1 MAKTHTRYVCQ
12 ECGRVAATYMGKCPQ
27 CGSFNSMVE
36 EVIHDEPV
44 AKSTAVR
51 GLTGRSSPRSIGDVS
66 SDAEDRIHLPIGE
79 FARVLGGGIVPGSIV
94 LVGGDPGIGKCVTG
108 DTRILDPLTGD
119 FFSIREWAQGQRRV
133 LALDEE
139 SLRLQSVPISAF
151 FNRGRRPIVQI
162 QTELGRTLKCT
173 PDHPL
178 LAPDGWAPADSFKPG
193 DRIAAPRALPH
204 FGTQPLP
211 EAKVKLIAYILSD
224 GSAQSS
230 IGVTNSLPEVA
241 HDMEEIASAFGMRVV
256 SYAKRSNQAIQY
268 RFVSMKGQRS
278 IARSDIALALRAVQ
292 KQRQI
297 RWAEWARSAQISYA
311 LLNVWRRGEAAPR
324 ADDLQRL
331 AQAVDLSIEELAP
344 EARSQA
350 EKSTPIARYLA
361 EIGLRYT
368 RAANKTIPACIFR
381 LPRNE
386 LALFLKTLFTCD
398 GSVYINQ
405 YGQPGVSYS
414 TISQRLAEDVQHLLL
429 RFGISAKLRTKHMQV
444 NEKPYFAYEVTFL
457 GVPQVQHF
465 IREIGILGRENI
477 SRRIRE
483 MKVPV
488 LPSTQ
493 RDTIPTGVNF
503 WKLLQSVDPYSSL
516 KKINHLAGTSF
527 HPERPNGPL
536 SRYTVAK
543 LANTYP
549 LPRLEALAFGDVLW
563 DTIKSVTPAGEAEVF
578 DLSVPGKHNFVANDL
593 IIHNSTLTLQMA
605 IEMAATQR
613 VLYVSGEESERQI
626 KMRAIRLSQSVGAQ
640 RDGQGP
646 NAKRDAAVPL
656 PKNLLLVTETNL
668 EIILNH
674 ISEVKPDL
682 LIVDSIQTVYLS
694 NMDSSAGSV
703 SQVRECSSQLRELA
717 KTSGISVFVI
727 GHVTKEGTIAGP
739 RVLEHIVDT
748 VLYLEGDRFQ
758 AYRLL
763 RSVKN
768 RFGATSEVGVF
779 EMREGGLAEV
789 TNPSEAFLAERMINA
804 AGSAIAVT
812 MEGTRPILVE
822 IQGLTSPTQFGNAR
836 RTANGV
842 DFNRLLLIAAVLT
855 RRVGLKLGEQ
865 DVFVNVV
872 GGLQIDEP
880 AADLAIAAAIASS
893 WRDIPVKA
901 EAVLIAEIGLAGE
914 LRMPGQMQ
922 ARLREAQKL
931 GFKTA
936 IVPKALRKGEP
947 YPTGIEIIEVRSIQQ
962 ALDAALNVQRELP
975 QGRKVA

>member
-12 ECGRVAATYMGKCPQ
+12 ECGRVAASYMGKCPQ

-36 EVIHDEPV
+36 EVIHDEPA
-44 AKSTAVR
+44 AKSGSVR
-51 GLTGRSSPRSIGDVS
+51 GLTGRSSPRPIGDIS
-66 SDAEDRIHLPIGE
+66 SDAEDRINLPIGE

-94 LVGGDPGIGKCVTG
+94 LVGGDPGIGK
-108 DTRILDPLTGD
+108 
-119 FFSIREWAQGQRRV
+119 
-133 LALDEE
+133 
-139 SLRLQSVPISAF
+139 
-151 FNRGRRPIVQI
+151 
-162 QTELGRTLKCT
+162 
-173 PDHPL
+173 
-178 LAPDGWAPADSFKPG
+178 
-193 DRIAAPRALPH
+193 
-204 FGTQPLP
+204 
-211 EAKVKLIAYILSD
+211 
-224 GSAQSS
+224 
-230 IGVTNSLPEVA
+230 
-241 HDMEEIASAFGMRVV
+241 
-256 SYAKRSNQAIQY
+256 
-268 RFVSMKGQRS
+268 
-278 IARSDIALALRAVQ
+278 
-292 KQRQI
+292 
-297 RWAEWARSAQISYA
+297 
-311 LLNVWRRGEAAPR
+311 
-324 ADDLQRL
+324 
-331 AQAVDLSIEELAP
+331 
-344 EARSQA
+344 
-350 EKSTPIARYLA
+350 
-361 EIGLRYT
+361 
-368 RAANKTIPACIFR
+368 
-381 LPRNE
+381 
-386 LALFLKTLFTCD
+386 
-398 GSVYINQ
+398 
-405 YGQPGVSYS
+405 
-414 TISQRLAEDVQHLLL
+414 
-429 RFGISAKLRTKHMQV
+429 
-444 NEKPYFAYEVTFL
+444 
-457 GVPQVQHF
+457 
-465 IREIGILGRENI
+465 
-477 SRRIRE
+477 
-483 MKVPV
+483 
-488 LPSTQ
+488 
-493 RDTIPTGVNF
+493 
-503 WKLLQSVDPYSSL
+503 
-516 KKINHLAGTSF
+516 
-527 HPERPNGPL
+527 
-536 SRYTVAK
+536 
-543 LANTYP
+543 
-549 LPRLEALAFGDVLW
+549 
-563 DTIKSVTPAGEAEVF
+563 
-578 DLSVPGKHNFVANDL
+578 
-593 IIHNSTLTLQMA
+593 STLMLQMA
-605 IEMAATQR
+605 MEMGSQRR

-626 KMRAIRLSQSVGAQ
+626 KMRAVRLN
-640 RDGQGP
+640 GQ
-646 NAKRDAAVPL
+646 KEL

-812 MEGTRPILVE
+812 MEGTRPLLVE

-855 RRVGLKLGEQ
+855 RRVGLKLSEQ

-880 AADLAIAAAIASS
+880 AADLAVAAALASS
-893 WRDIPVKA
+893 WRDISVRA
-901 EAVLIAEIGLAGE
+901 DSVLIAEIGLAGE

-931 GFKTA
+931 GFRTA

-947 YPTGIEIIEVRSIQQ
+947 YPKGIEIVEVRSIQQ
-962 ALDAALNVQRELP
+962 ALDAALNVQREIP